1 MIKIKF
7 TLTNFSKMMN
17 RHVIEAHLKFSYN
30 NHSEKVVNSILELYL
45 HSNCISK
52 RDFCFF
58 KMSDEITLE
67 FYETKIKVL
76 KQAMNDRLWLKKN
89 MKVRKLY
96 EDDRSTK
103 SLKIFYA
110 SCVSHNRLTD
120 DKDNLKM
127 DTQL

>member
-1 MIKIKF
+1 
-7 TLTNFSKMMN
+7 
-17 RHVIEAHLKFSYN
+17 
-30 NHSEKVVNSILELYL
+30 
-45 HSNCISK
+45 
-52 RDFCFF
+52 
-58 KMSDEITLE
+58 
-67 FYETKIKVL
+67 
-76 KQAMNDRLWLKKN
+76 MNDRLWLKKN

-103 SLKIFYA
+103 SFKIFYA